1 MAQLTAKFRLIDEMS
16 TRFAAIAERGQ
27 DMISQWERA
36 GATISDAF
44 DDISSGSAQAVSSV
58 DGVAYSIADIRG
70 ELDAMGDGWERE
82 LDASNK
88 ARAGIAEFSSAAAS
102 LSDTI
107 DEYSD
112 VSGEAEKALN
122 EFERAQREAET
133 ATADFER
140 SVSSGAAE
148 LNQLEAATEQA
159 EQAAENFSEANNRA
173 TDSADALS
181 QAARNAGEG
190 TQQSGST
197 IEKSIEGMATA
208 LATAG
213 IVDKIKD
220 IAVVVYD
227 LADSFS
233 EAEKTIIAQTGAT
246 GQELDKLMDSSLDV
260 FASSSAE
267 SLNDVAASMTTVQ
280 TATGLAGES
289 LEGATEAALT
299 LENALGFEVSE
310 STRTASA
317 LMKNFGLEA
326 EEAYN
331 IIAAGAQQGAN
342 QNGDLLD
349 VLNEYSA
356 QYAALGLSADEFISS
371 LVDGADAGVF
381 SVDKVGD
388 AVKEFNIRVKDGS
401 DTTAE
406 AFEAIGMNADTMAA
420 RFAAGG
426 ETARTAFFEVVNALD
441 SMSDPIEKNAA
452 AVGLFGTM
460 YEDLGAGIHPVLA
473 GIEGGSI
480 DTSNAL
486 STMATEAQSL
496 GDKWQQAGNSIST
509 AFTSAVQPTIEDF
522 LGGMADIVSSMGDF
536 LNENPAVTK
545 GITALGIG
553 VGVVAVGITGVSFAT
568 KVAIPAV
575 VSFGTAFNAALGPIG
590 WVALGLT
597 DLTAAGV
604 ALVSMLSDASDETA
618 GMTATTRD
626 QYYELQ
632 DLTAEYER
640 ACAESG
646 EYSDEAL
653 ELKYQVDTLSESF
666 EANRQTVEE
675 FTAEVDA
682 LCESTLELSNDFD
695 TAMSEITSQETGVL
709 ALVQRYEELA
719 TQADR
724 TGTQEE
730 ELAAITQKLT
740 ESYPELAEQFDSATM
755 SAEEYVSAMERAC
768 EAQAEQQRQ
777 QQLQETFT
785 EALQKQAQLED
796 EIAKAEA
803 NLNAEREARGMY
815 YDEQMKQWTNGGYTE
830 DSLWASW
837 TTDLDE
843 YNDALDELNAAQA
856 ENEAT
861 LAEIRQEWEN
871 TAQATEDA
879 ITLNDDYRAAA
890 ATAYESV
897 RADIEALCAAYDEAY
912 QSALE
917 SFEGQFGLFDEAE
930 ADMEAT
936 VANAQAAL
944 DSQLAYWENYSTNLE
959 TLTAYGETLTGEARE
974 NYEELLSFAQSGN
987 EEAAGLA
994 ASMAEAINSGNDEA
1008 ISQLSETMGQVSAK
1022 QEEVAAAT
1030 ADWQTQ
1036 FSEQMQGFETDML
1049 AIVQEMD
1056 ITPEAQEKAK
1066 AAVSEYAANI
1076 RAGKSGA
1083 VAAAKEVANSV
1094 SAALSSV
1101 SPTIRVNIATSG
1113 SIPGHANGTT
1123 NAESMFLAGEEGP
1136 ELVARPAA
1144 AYANG
1149 TTDSTDYFIAGENGP
1164 ELIIGEQGSTVFP
1177 TEETDRLISALTEA
1191 EEAPV
1196 FPTRDIAAL
1205 AEERK
1210 PLYVPLPLDGSA
1222 TSSSASRNNGQAAQ
1236 DKNIFVRIGGSD
1248 PIKVEGNGASKET
1261 MLEVLTNYLKP
1272 VLMNIIQSEIYEEG
1286 DLSYDY

>member
-460 YEDLGAGIHPVLA
+460 YEDLGAGILPVLA

-597 DLTAAGV
+597 ALTAAGV

-897 RADIEALCAAYDEAY
+897 RADIEALCAAYDEA
-912 QSALE
+912 LP
-917 SFEGQFGLFDEAE
+917 
-930 ADMEAT
+930 
-936 VANAQAAL
+936 
-944 DSQLAYWENYSTNLE
+944 
-959 TLTAYGETLTGEARE
+959 
-974 NYEELLSFAQSGN
+974 
-987 EEAAGLA
+987 
-994 ASMAEAINSGNDEA
+994 
-1008 ISQLSETMGQVSAK
+1008 IS
-1022 QEEVAAAT
+1022 
-1030 ADWQTQ
+1030 
-1036 FSEQMQGFETDML
+1036 
-1049 AIVQEMD
+1049 
-1056 ITPEAQEKAK
+1056 P
-1066 AAVSEYAANI
+1066 
-1076 RAGKSGA
+1076 
-1083 VAAAKEVANSV
+1083 
-1094 SAALSSV
+1094 
-1101 SPTIRVNIATSG
+1101 
-1113 SIPGHANGTT
+1113 
-1123 NAESMFLAGEEGP
+1123 
-1136 ELVARPAA
+1136 
-1144 AYANG
+1144 
-1149 TTDSTDYFIAGENGP
+1149 
-1164 ELIIGEQGSTVFP
+1164 
-1177 TEETDRLISALTEA
+1177 
-1191 EEAPV
+1191 
-1196 FPTRDIAAL
+1196 
-1205 AEERK
+1205 
-1210 PLYVPLPLDGSA
+1210 
-1222 TSSSASRNNGQAAQ
+1222 
-1236 DKNIFVRIGGSD
+1236 
-1248 PIKVEGNGASKET
+1248 
-1261 MLEVLTNYLKP
+1261 
-1272 VLMNIIQSEIYEEG
+1272 
-1286 DLSYDY
+1286 

>member
-1 MAQLTAKFRLIDEMS
+1 MAGLIARFSLIDEMS
-16 TRFAAIAERGQ
+16 SRLADIAERGQ
-27 DMISQWERA
+27 DMISKWEKA
-36 GATISDAF
+36 GATIQTAF
-44 DDISSGSAQAVSSV
+44 DDISGSSAQAVSAV
-58 DGVAYSIADIRG
+58 DGVAYSIEDIRK
-70 ELDAMGDGWERE
+70 ELDAMGDGWEKE

-88 ARAGIAEFSSAAAS
+88 ARAGIIDFSTSAAS

-112 VSGEAEKALN
+112 ASGEAEKALN
-122 EFERAQREAET
+122 EFEKAQREAEN
-133 ATADFER
+133 AAEEFER
-140 SVSSGAAE
+140 SVSSGTTE
-148 LNQLEAATEQA
+148 LDQLEAATDRA
-159 EQAAENFSEANNRA
+159 RQAAEEFSEANNVA
-173 TDSADALS
+173 SDSADALS
-181 QAARNAGEG
+181 QATQNAGAE
-190 TQQSGST
+190 TQQSGSS
-197 IEKSIEGMATA
+197 IEKSIQGMATA

-220 IAVVVYD
+220 IGLAVYD

-233 EAEKTIIAQTGAT
+233 EAEKTVIAQTGAT
-246 GQELDKLMDSSLDV
+246 GQELDKLMESSLDV
-260 FASSSAE
+260 FASSSADN
-267 SLNDVAASMTTVQ
+267 LNDVAASMTAVQ
-280 TATGLAGES
+280 TATGLAGDA
-289 LEGATEAALT
+289 LENATNAALT

-310 STRTASA
+310 STRAASA
-317 LMKNFGLEA
+317 LMKNFGLNA

-356 QYAALGLSADEFISS
+356 QYAALGLSAEEFISS

-406 AFEAIGMNADTMAA
+406 AFEMLGMNADTMAA

-441 SMSDPIEKNAA
+441 SMTDPMEKNAA
-452 AVGLFGTM
+452 AVNLFGTM
-460 YEDLGAGIHPVLA
+460 YEDLEAGILPVLA

-496 GDKWQQAGNSIST
+496 GDKWQQAGNSIQT
-509 AFTSAVQPTIEDF
+509 AFATAVQPTIEDF
-522 LGGMADIVSSMGDF
+522 SDGMADIVSSIGDF

-545 GITALGIG
+545 GITALGVG
-553 VGVVAVGITGVSFAT
+553 VGVVAVGITGVAFAT

-597 DLTAAGV
+597 ALTAAGT
-604 ALVSMLSDASDETA
+604 ALITMLSDASDETA

-682 LCESTLELSNDFD
+682 LCESTLQLSDDFD
-695 TAMSEITSQETGVL
+695 TAMGEITSQETGVL
-709 ALVQRYEELA
+709 ALVQRYEELS
-719 TQADR
+719 TQANITR
-724 TGTQEE
+724 AQEE
-730 ELAAITQKLT
+730 ELAAITQKLSET
-740 ESYPELAEQFDSATM
+740 YPELAEQFDSTTM
-755 SAEEYVSAMERAC
+755 SAEEYVAAMERAC

-777 QQLQETFT
+777 AELQETYT

-944 DSQLAYWENYSTNLE
+944 DSQLAYWENYSANLE

-974 NYEELLSFAQSGN
+974 NYEELLTFAQSGN

-1101 SPTIRVNIATSG
+1101 SPTIHVNVATSG

-1149 TTDSTDYFIAGENGP
+1149 TTDSADYFIAGENGP

-1191 EEAPV
+1191 EETPV
-1196 FPTRDIAAL
+1196 FPARDIAAL

-1222 TSSSASRNNGQAAQ
+1222 TSSSASRNNGQTAQ

-1248 PIKVEGNGASKET
+1248 PIKVEGNGASKEA
-1261 MLEVLTNYLKP
+1261 MLEILTNYLKP
-1272 VLMNIIQSEIYEEG
+1272 VLMNIIQGEIYEEG